1 MVKRSS
7 ILLLFALSS
16 VAPSPILGQTA
27 DNLAAEVRTAE
38 LTFAATMA
46 ERDLE
51 AFASHIADEAVFFT
65 GRVLRG
71 AEEIIAAWSP
81 FFEGDVA
88 PFSWEPEQVE
98 VLDSGTLALS
108 SGPVHDPEGN
118 RIGTFNSVWRLDAD
132 GRWRVVFDKGCPP
145 CDCPE

>member
-1 MVKRSS
+1 MKTLSL
-7 ILLLFALSS
+7 LLLFALSS
-16 VAPSPILGQTA
+16 VTPSPVLGQTA
-27 DNLAAEVRTAE
+27 EELASEVRAAELA
-38 LTFAATMA
+38 FAATMA

-51 AFASHIADEAVFFT
+51 AFVSHLSNEAVFFT

-71 AEEIIAAWSP
+71 AKEIAAAWSP
-81 FFEGDVA
+81 FFEGATA

-98 VLDSGTLALS
+98 VLDSGALALS

-145 CDCPE
+145 CDCTE